1 MYFLL
6 KYVNLIHK
14 KVIYALKNVKGGTNM
29 VFYDDIE
36 DGTVSAC
43 GCDDHCGSDT
53 WGCDS

>member
-1 MYFLL
+1 
-6 KYVNLIHK
+6 
-14 KVIYALKNVKGGTNM
+14 M